1 MVNMS
6 FYKMSIYLCLSLESC
21 NDLPTVL
28 GSRFETEFHTLLLE
42 VLHFLGSILSGSQ
55 VHTMT
60 LYYIILYY
68 ICSLIHS

>member
-55 VHTMT
+55 VHTMMT
-60 LYYIILYY
+60 LYYILYY
-68 ICSLIHS
+68 IIHVV